1 MIAAL
6 PFDGCLHYQ
15 SAENWQGASMDRGL
29 LSTPSRRGGGARTGS
44 IHANLIGFTHRAE
57 YFYSLV
63 LVLSKYKYLNHRFI
77 N

>member
-1 MIAAL
+1 MISAL

-15 SAENWQGASMDRGL
+15 SAENWQGASMDQCR
-29 LSTPSRRGGGARTGS
+29 LSTPRLWGDGARTGS

-57 YFYSLV
+57 YFYSIVLV
-63 LVLSKYKYLNHRFI
+63 LVSTVLNQRFI